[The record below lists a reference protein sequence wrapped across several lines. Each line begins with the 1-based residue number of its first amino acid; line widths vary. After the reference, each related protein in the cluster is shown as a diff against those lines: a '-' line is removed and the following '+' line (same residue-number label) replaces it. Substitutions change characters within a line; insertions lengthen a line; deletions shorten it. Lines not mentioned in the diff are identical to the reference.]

1 MSLFEPEEVPVFTY
15 ETARRLD
22 DTFKQKPTIVPLG
35 TPYLKEVVI
44 RREPNQLPIIA
55 IVGLLSFFG
64 FLAFLAYMRK
74 S

>member
-1 MSLFEPEEVPVFTY
+1 MSLFEPEEAPMFSY

-35 TPYLKEVVI
+35 YPKEVVI
-44 RREPNQLPIIA
+44 VHREPNQLPIVA

-74 S
+74 P